1 MDYKRLG
8 VPDLDEAN
16 LILRESEKLNPGPW
30 VRHSIYVGRAAQNIA
45 KNCSGMDADAAL
57 VLGMLHDIGRRYGV
71 SSMRHAIDGYN
82 FLMGEGYPMAARIC
96 MTHSFPLKDINAVF
110 GKWDCSKEEFDF
122 ASKYID
128 EIVFDDYDRLLQ
140 LCDAIAL
147 PDGFV
152 LMEKRM
158 MDVALRHGVN
168 KYTVPQWK
176 ATFEIKNYFEK
187 ISGKSIYSMLPGVI
201 ENTFKYKI

>member
-8 VPDLDEAN
+8 VPDLEEAN

-82 FLMGEGYPMAARIC
+82 FLMGDGYPMAARIC
-96 MTHSFPLKDINAVF
+96 MTHSFPLKDINAVC

-168 KYTVPQWK
+168 KYTVPKWK
-176 ATFEIKNYFEK
+176 ATFEIKNHFEK
-187 ISGKSIYSMLPGVI
+187 ISGKSIYSMLP
-201 ENTFKYKI
+201 E